1 MSTFPDVKKNFG
13 FGCMR
18 LPMDGEKVDYAEFT
32 KMVDEFMAQG
42 FNYFDTA
49 RVYIGGQSETAIRD
63 CVVKRYPRDSFIL
76 TDKLSDSLFNS
87 EDEIRPLFEK
97 QLESC
102 GVDYF
107 DFYLLHS
114 QTKSIFEKYKKLHAY
129 EHAFELKKEGKVKH
143 VGFSFHDTADVL
155 DEMLNEYPEIDVV
168 QIQLNYIDFDDPAV
182 QARLCYEVC
191 RKHNK
196 PVIVMEPVKGGK
208 LADIPEQ
215 GKAIFDALRG
225 GSPASYA
232 IRYAADFDGVFMVLS
247 GMSSLE
253 QMNDNLSFM
262 KDFKPLSHEER
273 RAIAEVCDVIRATH
287 TIPCTACRYCTDGC
301 PEHILI
307 PDLFSCMN
315 AKQLCRDWNSD
326 CYYEVYTENHG
337 KASDCIGCGKC
348 EHSCPQHLPI
358 RELLREVAKTFESEE
373 AE

>member
-1 MSTFPDVKKNFG
+1 
-13 FGCMR
+13 
-18 LPMDGEKVDYAEFT
+18 
-32 KMVDEFMAQG
+32 
-42 FNYFDTA
+42 
-49 RVYIGGQSETAIRD
+49 
-63 CVVKRYPRDSFIL
+63 
-76 TDKLSDSLFNS
+76 
-87 EDEIRPLFEK
+87 
-97 QLESC
+97 
-102 GVDYF
+102 
-107 DFYLLHS
+107 
-114 QTKSIFEKYKKLHAY
+114 
-129 EHAFELKKEGKVKH
+129 
-143 VGFSFHDTADVL
+143 
-155 DEMLNEYPEIDVV
+155 MLNEYPEIEVV
-168 QIQLNYIDFDDPAV
+168 QIQLNYIDFEDPAV

-196 PVIVMEPVKGGK
+196 PVIVMEPVRGGK

-215 GKAIFDALRG
+215 GKAIFDALHG

-315 AKQLCRDWNSD
+315 SKQLCRDWNSD

-358 RELLREVAKTFESEE
+358 RELLKEVAKTFEGGE
-373 AE
+373 AK